1 MATVTSDKQPIP
13 KVILRKLNR
22 MRGQLTRW
30 IMVHGLGRWLLVV
43 LLILA
48 ADMVLDRGFRM
59 DSAQRLVMLVIMAVA
74 ALAYFGWKVIKPLG
88 ARPNDDALIYEIE
101 NKNPELKESLISSM
115 QLSREKDLGAMGVSQ
130 ELADAT
136 IQQGLDSA
144 GAIDF
149 GKALDLES
157 HRLNWMLLIFGIV
170 VAVGL
175 GFGVMKN
182 QFLTTWFNRNIMLLE
197 DQWPQSTY
205 LEIAG
210 VEDGKLILPRGVD
223 HRQLVTVGEKSKVT
237 DVSVELE
244 VDNPGGR
251 MRHQMKPTGKL
262 DGREHVFMFHNVSSA
277 FRFRARG
284 GDDVSTWVDV
294 ELVEPPNIIELSMKA
309 MLPQYTG
316 VESIELTGNGPHGVL
331 VGSKLQLGIKTNKP
345 LSKAILK
352 LGDEVFTMEQTTDN
366 QSFELA
372 IPGSDGEL
380 AGGEYEFELTDTT
393 GLKSSRRSK
402 FKITIKEDDA
412 PRVRANLWG
421 ISGLVSARAM
431 LPTSFQVVDEYG
443 LRKSAFDC
451 NWKGADEEDSGKRE
465 IPIGDF
471 AAQEDGTPTRKAQ
484 QDAVLDLVPL
494 KLKPG
499 SSFRFSVAAY
509 DNFPGQAKIGKSQE
523 FLLRVVSDEELRADL
538 LRREIE
544 QRKAF
549 DQAYQIQLELTTEIQ
564 AIAARQPKPGTTE
577 EDFEAQREASLIEL
591 VRNQKGVGTAID
603 RVASRFEDFLVEVK
617 NNRLDEAENAIAPE
631 QRIENRF
638 DQKIIRPI
646 RQLDSELVSMATRHL
661 DDCRRAIQTKDKLE
675 TAVGQTVAVQTAIL
689 EEMKKILSAMNDSES
704 FQEVINDFLVIKGE
718 EEKIKKL
725 SKEAQKPE
733 KGVFEDEDKE
743 IFE

>member
-30 IMVHGLGRWLLVV
+30 IVVHGLGRWLLVV
-43 LLILA
+43 LLILL
-48 ADMVLDRGFRM
+48 ADMLLDRAFKM
-59 DSAQRLVMLVIMAVA
+59 DSAQRLVMLVIMGVA
-74 ALAYFGWKVIKPLG
+74 ALAYFGWKVLKPLG

-115 QLSREKDLGAMGVSQ
+115 QLSREKDLGAMGVSP
-130 ELADAT
+130 ELANAT
-136 IQQGLDSA
+136 IQQGLDGA
-144 GAIDF
+144 GAINF
-149 GKALDLES
+149 GEALDLES
-157 HRLNWMLLIFGIV
+157 HARNWMLLITGII
-170 VAVGL
+170 VAAGL
-175 GFGVMKN
+175 GWGVMNN

-223 HRQLVTVGEKSKVT
+223 HRQLVTVGENSKVT
-237 DVSVELE
+237 DVSVSLE
-244 VDNPGGR
+244 IDNPGGR
-251 MRHQMKPTGKL
+251 TYHQMKPTGKL
-262 DGREHVFMFHNVSSA
+262 DGREHVFMFHNVSSQ

-284 GDDVSTWVDV
+284 GDDVSAWVDV
-294 ELVEPPNIIELSMKA
+294 ELVEPPNIIELSMQA
-309 MLPQYTG
+309 MLPEYTG
-316 VESIELTGNGPHGVL
+316 VESVELTGSGPHSIL

-345 LSKAILK
+345 LSEAILK
-352 LGDEVFTMEQTTDN
+352 LGDEVFTLEQTTDDK
-366 QSFELA
+366 SFKLA
-372 IPGSDGEL
+372 IPGADGEL
-380 AGGEYEFELTDTT
+380 TGGEYEFELTDTT

-402 FKITIKEDDA
+402 FKIAIKEDGA
-412 PRVRANLWG
+412 PRVRASLWG

-451 NWKGADEEDSGKRE
+451 YWKAANEDDNGKRE
-465 IPIGDF
+465 IPIGEF
-471 AAQEDGTPTRKAQ
+471 AAQEDGTPTRKAE
-484 QDAVLDLVPL
+484 QDVVLDLVPL
-494 KLKPG
+494 KLSPG
-499 SSFRFSVAAY
+499 TSFRFAVAAY

-564 AIAARQPKPGTTE
+564 AIAARQPKPGTTK

-603 RVASRFEDFLVEVK
+603 RVANRFEDFLVEVK
-617 NNRLDEAENAIAPE
+617 NNRLDEAENAISPD
-631 QRIENRF
+631 QRIETRF
-638 DQKIIRPI
+638 DQKIIQPI

-661 DDCRRAIQTKDKLE
+661 DDCRRAIQTQDGLE
-675 TAVGQTVAVQTAIL
+675 NAVGQTVAVQTAIL
-689 EEMKKILSAMNDSES
+689 EEMKRILAAMNDSES
-704 FQEVINDFLVIKGE
+704 FQEIINDFLEIKGQE
-718 EEKIKKL
+718 QQLIEIIKD
-725 SKEAQKPE
+725 AQKPQD
-733 KGVFEDEDKE
+733 GVFEEKD